1 MINSENFETPENVM
15 TTNVSIDE
23 IIINKC
29 LIVDDKFEEVKNVII
44 ALNEKAIST
53 DYRQNILAQKVE
65 IDPNTQLVVLDLY
78 MGESQDS
85 IEQAVNSVQ
94 FLNEK
99 IKGPYWLA
107 VWTKH
112 TDKFNSFV
120 NEINDKFKPED
131 NFPLN
136 IQQLQGIKTT
146 NGIDSDIAQKTVD
159 SLLEYINQIKEDS
172 RNLYEYL
179 RLSRIYQRNASLLWG
194 ILKEGYNS
202 IEKSHEKYRKYFD
215 EILGEAFNV
224 FDKTFNFE
232 KSGKGFLHI
241 HSKLLEHQLTD
252 EQIDYEVR
260 NSKRLTDQIRK
271 NINSELIVHKF
282 STTKQPNKK
291 LPGLIYTIDNQKK
304 KEDLVDELI
313 SKYYYPEPKD
323 ESNADKDKYRLGS
336 EIVLACMLFDFKL
349 PDNNTDNNIKK
360 IFNQMKKD
368 ELPKYFGEIES
379 EDLKNIEDS
388 SKENSGEYPITEYLR
403 YFLYNSEQSPKCT
416 FGNMLITPFCDFAH
430 NKKED
435 VFYLPVMLL
444 EYNNG
449 GEQLKGLLNKSP
461 TIHCIDLNDGR
472 YLIYKE
478 NMYNVD
484 SFETMGETKLEF
496 YLTKET
502 VNEIQINVAKNISR
516 IGISTIDIHSRNGN

>member
-1 MINSENFETPENVM
+1 MINSENFETPENVI

-44 ALNEKAIST
+44 ALNKKAIST
-53 DYRQNILAQKVE
+53 DYRQDILEMNVE

-99 IKGPYWLA
+99 IQGPYWLA

-120 NEINDKFKPED
+120 NEINDKLNPKN

-136 IQQLQGIKTT
+136 IQQLQGKKTT

-194 ILKEGYNS
+194 ILREGYDIS
-202 IEKSHEKYRKYFD
+202 EKSHVKYREYFD
-215 EILGEAFNV
+215 EILGEAFDV

-252 EQIDYEVR
+252 EQIDYEDR

-304 KEDLVDELI
+304 KKDLVDGLI
-313 SKYYYPEPKD
+313 SKYYK
-323 ESNADKDKYRLGS
+323 SKYELGS
-336 EIVLACMLFDFKL
+336 EIVLACMLFNFVL
-349 PDNNTDNNIKK
+349 PPNKTDNDIKK
-360 IFNQMKKD
+360 IFEQMKKD
-368 ELPKYFGEIES
+368 DLPKYFEEIKS

-388 SKENSGEYPITEYLR
+388 SKENSGEYSITKYLR

-430 NKKED
+430 GKKKD
-435 VFYLPVMLL
+435 VFYLPVILL
-444 EYNNG
+444 EYNKE
-449 GEQLKGLLNKSP
+449 GEKLKGFLNKSP
-461 TIHCIDLNDGR
+461 TIHYIDLNDDR
-472 YLIYKE
+472 YLIYQE

-484 SFETMGETKLEF
+484 IFETMGETKLEF